1 MSLAVVYPPQLWA
14 HVDWG
19 HSLAPV
25 DLLRLLSRD
34 PGDGQATRAHVQ
46 MASWQCLCYF
56 HGGRGGVLRSSPA
69 SRQLN
74 VLCLIGGGVG
84 GVSNKVVFFLFPQ
97 FMGIAVEACKT
108 QTVET

>member
-1 MSLAVVYPPQLWA
+1 M
-14 HVDWG
+14 
-19 HSLAPV
+19 

-84 GVSNKVVFFLFPQ
+84 GVSSKVGFLSLPIVYGHCGGG
-97 FMGIAVEACKT
+97 M
-108 QTVET
+108 